1 MEQRLKSRPYTNFR
15 GGFFVSHREK
25 ENFMK
30 EIKATMDKIVN
41 LCKNRGFIFP
51 GSEIYGGMGNTWDY
65 GPVGVE
71 FKNNIK
77 RTWWKRFVQEA
88 PNTYGLDAAILMN
101 SRVWE
106 ASGHTTSFSDPQ
118 MDCKKCKT
126 RHRADNLIEAHSK
139 GKVNPDKMTNEEM
152 QSYIQEHKVCCPK
165 CGNFDWT
172 PIRQF
177 NLMFETS
184 RGVTEEGQNKIYL
197 RPETAQ
203 GEFVNFLNVQ
213 RSCRAKVPFGIAQIG
228 KAFRNEITPGNFIF
242 RTIEFEQMEHQ
253 WFCKDGDDEKY
264 YNEFK
269 QKALK
274 YVLDLGID
282 SQHLRFHDHDKLAH
296 YARAACD
303 IQYLFPMGW
312 NELNGIHN
320 RSDYDLS
327 RHQEYSGKSMLY
339 LDPFTNEKF
348 VPNVIEYSIGA
359 DRLTLALLCEAYDEE
374 TLENGETR
382 VVMHFHPAI
391 APYKVAVL
399 PLQKNLSE
407 KAKEVYAML
416 SKEFMCDYDDAGS
429 IGKRYRRQD
438 EIGTPFCITIDFD
451 TLENNTVT
459 IRERDS
465 MQQIRLP
472 IDKICDFVGEKIKF
486 N

>member
-1 MEQRLKSRPYTNFR
+1 
-15 GGFFVSHREK
+15 
-25 ENFMK
+25 MK
-30 EIKATMDKIVN
+30 EVKATMDKIVN

-51 GSEIYGGMGNTWDY
+51 GSDIYGGMGNTWDY
-65 GPVGVE
+65 GPIGVE

-77 RTWWKRFVQEA
+77 RTWWKRFVQEN
-88 PNTYGLDAAILMN
+88 PNTYGVDAAILMN
-101 SRVWE
+101 SKVWE
-106 ASGHTTSFSDPQ
+106 ASGHTTSFSDPK
-118 MDCKKCKT
+118 MDCKNCKT
-126 RHRADNLIEAHSK
+126 RHRADNLIENHSK
-139 GKVNPDKMTNEEM
+139 GKVNPDTMDNEQM
-152 QSYIQEHKVCCPK
+152 QAYINEHKICCPN
-165 CGNFDWT
+165 CGKFDWT

-184 RGVTEEGQNKIYL
+184 RGVTDEGQNKIYL

-253 WFCKDGDDEKY
+253 WFCKNGDDEKY
-264 YNEFK
+264 YNEYK
-269 QKALK
+269 EKALK
-274 YVLDLGID
+274 YVLDLGVD
-282 SQHLRFHDHDKLAH
+282 KDHLRFHDHDKLAH

-320 RSDYDLS
+320 RNDYDLS
-327 RHQEYSGKSMLY
+327 RHQEFSGKSMLY
-339 LDPFTNEKF
+339 LDPYTNEKF
-348 VPNVIEYSIGA
+348 IPNVIEYSIGA

-391 APYKVAVL
+391 APYKVAIL

-407 KAKEVYAML
+407 KAKEVYSLL
-416 SKEFMCDYDDAGS
+416 SKEFMCDYDEAGS
-429 IGKRYRRQD
+429 IGKRYRRED

-459 IRERDS
+459 IRDRDT
-465 MQQIRLP
+465 MEQIRLP
-472 IDKICDFVGEKIKF
+472 INELISYIGDRIKF